1 MVQLSNFEIIN
12 PKNKQIIQLHSY
24 VYWYK
29 QIDNDNLKKKKKNAE
44 FVSIKLSCVSKKCLE
59 LVAFASEFFKT
70 TNTFQ

>member
-29 QIDNDNLKKKKKNAE
+29 QIDNDNLKKKKKMLNLYPSNWA
-44 FVSIKLSCVSKKCLE
+44 VYLRNVL
-59 LVAFASEFFKT
+59 
-70 TNTFQ
+70 N